1 MSETKRTVPTLIF
14 NVLFAI
20 VCAAAIVM
28 YFISPV
34 WRIDLKANISNEM
47 MHELTGGEIDDLNEA
62 LGEDGTDVSLSIAL
76 DSMTVAQCLMQWDAA
91 AMVSD
96 ILDRNLDSLAT
107 QLVAVI
113 EPIAKN
119 TIKTQAS
126 SAVKTEI
133 KNAVKDYLSSPENEV
148 TEERVNE
155 LLTEAGVTDTYIEEK
170 TGAII
175 DRLYESGST
184 VDGVVDEVMRTVD
197 EVYADLT
204 AASNVEEF
212 QDIALTE
219 ESRESIRSAVADIVT
234 DYADENGY
242 INPEEIVNR
251 LVIEALQSMS
261 GESSEEEGAGTAALT
276 AASYAAASEAQQ
288 PADPSAQQPA
298 GSSDSNEQ
306 LKTELKN
313 YLSEQL
319 LEGPAAPAVFLPF
332 VMLGLGILLAISL
345 LSWVYLL
352 LKILFKTFM
361 KNKYVKVK
369 MPIILGWFLFLF
381 LMLLP
386 NLALTYIPTM
396 LAGVLPAEILSV
408 FTMLTGT
415 TFFSSAMYAAIA
427 AAVLVVLCIPY
438 RIICKPKNN

>member
-34 WRIDLKANISNEM
+34 WRIDVKANISNEM

-76 DSMTVAQCLMQWDAA
+76 DSMAVAQCLVQWDAA
-91 AMVSD
+91 AMVDD

-170 TGAII
+170 TDAII
-175 DRLYESGST
+175 DRLYTNGSS
-184 VDGVVDEVMRTVD
+184 VDGVVDEVMTTVD
-197 EVYADLT
+197 EVYTDLT
-204 AASNVEEF
+204 ASNVEEF

-219 ESRESIRSAVADIVT
+219 ESRESIRNAVADIVT

-288 PADPSAQQPA
+288 PSDPSAQQPA
-298 GSSDSNEQ
+298 GSSGSNEQ

-352 LKILFKTFM
+352 LKILCKTFM

-415 TFFSSAMYAAIA
+415 AFFSSAVYAAIA

>member
-34 WRIDLKANISNEM
+34 WTIDLKANISNEM

-76 DSMTVAQCLMQWDAA
+76 DSMAVAQCLVQWDAA
-91 AMVSD
+91 AMVDD
-96 ILDRNLDSLAT
+96 ILDRNIDSLAG
-107 QLVAVI
+107 QLVTVV

-119 TIKTQAS
+119 SIKNQAS

-133 KNAVKDYLSSPENEV
+133 KNAVKDYLSSPENEK
-148 TEERVNE
+148 TEEEVNA

-170 TGAII
+170 TDAII

-219 ESRESIRSAVADIVT
+219 ESRESIRNAVADIVT

-242 INPEEIVNR
+242 INPEEIVNQ

-298 GSSDSNEQ
+298 GSSGSNEQ

-352 LKILFKTFM
+352 LKILCKTFM

-408 FTMLTGT
+408 FTMPSGT
-415 TFFSSAMYAAIA
+415 SFYTSALYAASA

>member
-1 MSETKRTVPTLIF
+1 MSETKRSVPTLIF

-34 WRIDLKANISNEM
+34 WRIDVKANISNEM

-76 DSMTVAQCLMQWDAA
+76 DSMAVAQCLMQWDAA
-91 AMVSD
+91 AMVDD

-133 KNAVKDYLSSPENEV
+133 KDAVRDYLSSPENEV

-170 TGAII
+170 TDAII
-175 DRLYESGST
+175 DRLYTNGST
-184 VDGVVDEVMRTVD
+184 VDGVVDEVMTTVD
-197 EVYADLT
+197 EVYTDLT
-204 AASNVEEF
+204 ASNVEEF

-298 GSSDSNEQ
+298 GSSGSNEQ

-415 TFFSSAMYAAIA
+415 AFFSSAVYAAIA
-427 AAVLVVLCIPY
+427 AAALIVLWIPY

>member
-76 DSMTVAQCLMQWDAA
+76 DSMAVAQCLMQWDAA

-184 VDGVVDEVMRTVD
+184 VDGVVDEVMTTVD

-219 ESRESIRSAVADIVT
+219 ESRESIRSAVTDIVT

-242 INPEEIVNR
+242 IDPEEIVNR

-298 GSSDSNEQ
+298 GSSGSNEQ

-408 FTMLTGT
+408 FTMLSGT
-415 TFFSSAMYAAIA
+415 SFFSSAMYAAIA

-438 RIICKPKNN
+438 RIICKPKND

>member
-34 WRIDLKANISNEM
+34 WRIDVKANISNEM

-76 DSMTVAQCLMQWDAA
+76 DSMAVAQCLVQWDAA
-91 AMVSD
+91 AMVDD
-96 ILDRNLDSLAT
+96 ILDRNIDSLAG
-107 QLVAVI
+107 QLVTVV

-119 TIKTQAS
+119 SIKNQAS
-126 SAVKTEI
+126 NAVKTEI
-133 KNAVKDYLSSPENEV
+133 KDAVRDYLSSPENEK
-148 TEERVNE
+148 TEEEVNA

-170 TGAII
+170 TDAII
-175 DRLYESGST
+175 DRLYESAST

-204 AASNVEEF
+204 ASNVEEF

-219 ESRESIRSAVADIVT
+219 ESRESIRNAVADIVT

-242 INPEEIVNR
+242 IDPEEIVNQ

-298 GSSDSNEQ
+298 GSSGSNEQ
-306 LKTELKN
+306 LRAELRN
-313 YLSEQL
+313 YLSAQL

-332 VMLGLGILLAISL
+332 VMLGLGVLLAISL

-352 LKILFKTFM
+352 VKILFKTFM

-396 LAGVLPAEILSV
+396 LAGVLPAEVLSV

-415 TFFSSAMYAAIA
+415 AFFSSAMYAAIA
-427 AAVLVVLCIPY
+427 AAVLVVLWIPY

>member
-34 WRIDLKANISNEM
+34 WRIDVKANISNEM

-91 AMVSD
+91 AMVDD

-170 TGAII
+170 TDAII
-175 DRLYESGST
+175 DRLYTNGSS
-184 VDGVVDEVMRTVD
+184 VDGVVDEVMTTVD
-197 EVYADLT
+197 EVYTDLT
-204 AASNVEEF
+204 ASNVEEF

-219 ESRESIRSAVADIVT
+219 ESRESIRSAVTDIVT

-242 INPEEIVNR
+242 INPEEIVNQ

-298 GSSDSNEQ
+298 GSSGSNEQ

-352 LKILFKTFM
+352 LKILCKTFM

-438 RIICKPKNN
+438 RIICKPKND

>member
-34 WRIDLKANISNEM
+34 WRIDVKANISNEM

-76 DSMTVAQCLMQWDAA
+76 DSMAVAQCLVQWDAA
-91 AMVSD
+91 AMVDD

-170 TGAII
+170 TDAII
-175 DRLYESGST
+175 DRLYTNGSS
-184 VDGVVDEVMRTVD
+184 VDGVVDEVMTTVD
-197 EVYADLT
+197 EVYTDLT
-204 AASNVEEF
+204 ASNVEEF

-219 ESRESIRSAVADIVT
+219 ESRESIRNAVADIVT

-288 PADPSAQQPA
+288 PSDPSAQQPA
-298 GSSDSNEQ
+298 GSSGSNEQ

-427 AAVLVVLCIPY
+427 AAVLVVLWIPY

>member
-34 WRIDLKANISNEM
+34 WRIDVKANISNEM

-76 DSMTVAQCLMQWDAA
+76 DSMAVAQCLVQWDAA
-91 AMVSD
+91 AMVDD

-170 TGAII
+170 TDAII

-204 AASNVEEF
+204 ASNVEEF

-251 LVIEALQSMS
+251 LVIEVLQSMS

-298 GSSDSNEQ
+298 GSSGSNEQ

-352 LKILFKTFM
+352 LKILCKTFM

-427 AAVLVVLCIPY
+427 AAVLIVLWIPY

>member
-34 WRIDLKANISNEM
+34 WRIDVKANISNEM

-76 DSMTVAQCLMQWDAA
+76 DSMAVAQCLVQWDAA
-91 AMVSD
+91 AMVDD

-170 TGAII
+170 TDAII
-175 DRLYESGST
+175 DRLYTNGST
-184 VDGVVDEVMRTVD
+184 VDGVVDEVMTTVD
-197 EVYADLT
+197 EVYTDLT
-204 AASNVEEF
+204 ASNVEEF

-242 INPEEIVNR
+242 IDPEEIVNQ

-298 GSSDSNEQ
+298 GSSGSNEQ

>member
-76 DSMTVAQCLMQWDAA
+76 DSMAVAQCLMQWDAA
-91 AMVSD
+91 AMVDD

-133 KNAVKDYLSSPENEV
+133 KNAVKDYLSSPENEK
-148 TEERVNE
+148 TEEEVNA

-170 TGAII
+170 TDAII
-175 DRLYESGST
+175 DRLYTNGSS
-184 VDGVVDEVMRTVD
+184 VDGVVDEVMTTVD

-204 AASNVEEF
+204 ASNVEEF

-242 INPEEIVNR
+242 INPEEIVNQ

-276 AASYAAASEAQQ
+276 AASYAATSEAQQ
-288 PADPSAQQPA
+288 PSDPSAQQSS
-298 GSSDSNEQ
+298 GSSGSNEQ

-332 VMLGLGILLAISL
+332 VMLGLGVLLAISL

-427 AAVLVVLCIPY
+427 AAVLIVLWIPY

>member
-76 DSMTVAQCLMQWDAA
+76 DSMAVAQCLVQWDAA
-91 AMVSD
+91 AMVDD
-96 ILDRNLDSLAT
+96 ILDRNIDSLAG
-107 QLVAVI
+107 QLVTVV

-119 TIKTQAS
+119 SIKNQAS

-133 KNAVKDYLSSPENEV
+133 KNAVKDYLSSPENEK
-148 TEERVNE
+148 TEEEVNA

-170 TGAII
+170 TDAII
-175 DRLYESGST
+175 DRLYESAST

-204 AASNVEEF
+204 ASDVEEF

-219 ESRESIRSAVADIVT
+219 ESRESIRNAVADIVT

-298 GSSDSNEQ
+298 GSSGSNEQ

-427 AAVLVVLCIPY
+427 AAALIVLWIPY

>member
-76 DSMTVAQCLMQWDAA
+76 DSMAVAQCLVQWDAA
-91 AMVSD
+91 AMVDD

-170 TGAII
+170 TDAII
-175 DRLYESGST
+175 DRLYTNGSS
-184 VDGVVDEVMRTVD
+184 VDGVVDEVMTTVD

-204 AASNVEEF
+204 ASNVEEF

-219 ESRESIRSAVADIVT
+219 ESRESIRNAVADIVT

-298 GSSDSNEQ
+298 GSSGSNEQ

-352 LKILFKTFM
+352 LKILCKTFM

-408 FTMLTGT
+408 FTMLSGT

-427 AAVLVVLCIPY
+427 AAALIVLWIPY

>member
-20 VCAAAIVM
+20 VCAAALVM

-34 WRIDLKANISNEM
+34 WRIDVKANISNEM

-76 DSMTVAQCLMQWDAA
+76 DSMAVAQCLMQWDAA

-170 TGAII
+170 TDAII
-175 DRLYESGST
+175 DRLYTNGSS
-184 VDGVVDEVMRTVD
+184 VDGVVDEVMTTVD
-197 EVYADLT
+197 EVYTDLT
-204 AASNVEEF
+204 ASNVEEF

-298 GSSDSNEQ
+298 GSSGSNEQ

-352 LKILFKTFM
+352 LKILCKTFM

>member
-76 DSMTVAQCLMQWDAA
+76 DSMAVAQCLVQWDAA
-91 AMVSD
+91 AMVDD

-170 TGAII
+170 TDAII
-175 DRLYESGST
+175 DRLYTNGSS
-184 VDGVVDEVMRTVD
+184 VDGVVDEVMTTVD

-204 AASNVEEF
+204 ASNVEEF

-219 ESRESIRSAVADIVT
+219 ESRESIRNAVADIVT

-242 INPEEIVNR
+242 INPEEIVNQ

-298 GSSDSNEQ
+298 GSSGSNEQ

-345 LSWVYLL
+345 LSWVFLL
-352 LKILFKTFM
+352 VKILCKTFM

-438 RIICKPKNN
+438 RIICKPKND

>member
-76 DSMTVAQCLMQWDAA
+76 DSMAVAQCLVQWDAA
-91 AMVSD
+91 AMVDD

-133 KNAVKDYLSSPENEV
+133 KNAVKDYLSSPENEK
-148 TEERVNE
+148 TEEEVNA

-170 TGAII
+170 TDAII
-175 DRLYESGST
+175 DRLYESAST

-204 AASNVEEF
+204 ASDVEEF

-288 PADPSAQQPA
+288 PADPSAQQSP
-298 GSSDSNEQ
+298 GSSGSNEQ

-408 FTMLTGT
+408 FTMLSGT
-415 TFFSSAMYAAIA
+415 SFFSSAMYAAIA
-427 AAVLVVLCIPY
+427 AAVLIVLCIPY

>member
-34 WRIDLKANISNEM
+34 WRIDVKANISNEM

-76 DSMTVAQCLMQWDAA
+76 DSMAVAQCLMQWDAA

-170 TGAII
+170 TDAII
-175 DRLYESGST
+175 DRLYTNGST
-184 VDGVVDEVMRTVD
+184 VDGVVDEVMTTVD
-197 EVYADLT
+197 EVYTDLT
-204 AASNVEEF
+204 ASNVEEF

-219 ESRESIRSAVADIVT
+219 ESRESIRNAVTDIVT

-298 GSSDSNEQ
+298 GSSGSNEQ

-352 LKILFKTFM
+352 LKILCKTFM

-386 NLALTYIPTM
+386 NLALTYIPTL

-427 AAVLVVLCIPY
+427 AAVLVVLWIPY

>member
-1 MSETKRTVPTLIF
+1 MSETKRSVPTLIF

-34 WRIDLKANISNEM
+34 WRIDVKANISNEM

-76 DSMTVAQCLMQWDAA
+76 DSMAVAQCLVQWDAA
-91 AMVSD
+91 AMVDD

-170 TGAII
+170 TDAII
-175 DRLYESGST
+175 DRLYTNGST
-184 VDGVVDEVMRTVD
+184 VDGVVDEVMTTVD

-204 AASNVEEF
+204 ASNVEEF

-219 ESRESIRSAVADIVT
+219 ESRESIRSAVTDIVT

-288 PADPSAQQPA
+288 SSDPSAQQSS
-298 GSSDSNEQ
+298 GSSGSNEQ

-396 LAGVLPAEILSV
+396 LAGVLPAEVLSV

-415 TFFSSAMYAAIA
+415 AFFSSAVYAAIA
-427 AAVLVVLCIPY
+427 AAALIVLWIPY

>member
-34 WRIDLKANISNEM
+34 WRIDVKANISNEM

-76 DSMTVAQCLMQWDAA
+76 DSMAVAQCLMQWDAA
-91 AMVSD
+91 AMVDD

-133 KNAVKDYLSSPENEV
+133 KNAVKDYLSSPENEK
-148 TEERVNE
+148 TEEEVNA

-170 TGAII
+170 TDAII
-175 DRLYESGST
+175 DRLYTNGST

-204 AASNVEEF
+204 ASNVEEF

-219 ESRESIRSAVADIVT
+219 ESRESIRNAVADIVT

-298 GSSDSNEQ
+298 GSSGSNEQ

-386 NLALTYIPTM
+386 NLALTYIPTL

-408 FTMLTGT
+408 FTMLSGT
-415 TFFSSAMYAAIA
+415 SFFSSAMYAAIA

>member
-76 DSMTVAQCLMQWDAA
+76 DSMAVAQCLVQWDAA
-91 AMVSD
+91 AMVDD
-96 ILDRNLDSLAT
+96 ILDRNIDSLAG
-107 QLVAVI
+107 QLVTVV

-119 TIKTQAS
+119 SIKNQAS

-133 KNAVKDYLSSPENEV
+133 KNAVKDYLSSPENEK
-148 TEERVNE
+148 TEEEVNA

-170 TGAII
+170 TDAII
-175 DRLYESGST
+175 DRLYESAST

-204 AASNVEEF
+204 ASDVEEF

-219 ESRESIRSAVADIVT
+219 ESRESIRNAVADIVT

-242 INPEEIVNR
+242 INPEEIVNQ

-298 GSSDSNEQ
+298 GSSGSNEQ

-427 AAVLVVLCIPY
+427 AAALIVLWIPY

>member
-34 WRIDLKANISNEM
+34 WRIDVKANISNEM

-76 DSMTVAQCLMQWDAA
+76 DSMAVAQCLVQWDAA
-91 AMVSD
+91 AMVDD

-170 TGAII
+170 TDAII
-175 DRLYESGST
+175 DRLYTNGST
-184 VDGVVDEVMRTVD
+184 VDGVVDEVMTTVD
-197 EVYADLT
+197 EVYTDLT
-204 AASNVEEF
+204 ASNVEEF

-288 PADPSAQQPA
+288 PSDPSAQQPA
-298 GSSDSNEQ
+298 GSSGSNEQ

-427 AAVLVVLCIPY
+427 AAVLVVLWIPY

>member
-76 DSMTVAQCLMQWDAA
+76 DSMAVAQCLVQWDAA
-91 AMVSD
+91 AMVDD

-170 TGAII
+170 TDAII
-175 DRLYESGST
+175 DRLYESAST

-204 AASNVEEF
+204 ASDVEEF

-219 ESRESIRSAVADIVT
+219 ESRESIRNAVADIVT

-242 INPEEIVNR
+242 INPEEIVNQ

-288 PADPSAQQPA
+288 PSDPSAQQPS

-352 LKILFKTFM
+352 VKILCKTFM

>member
-76 DSMTVAQCLMQWDAA
+76 DSMAVAQCLVQWDAV
-91 AMVSD
+91 AMVDD

-170 TGAII
+170 TDAII
-175 DRLYESGST
+175 DRLYTNGSS
-184 VDGVVDEVMRTVD
+184 VDGVVDEVMTTVD
-197 EVYADLT
+197 EVYTDLT
-204 AASNVEEF
+204 ASNVEEF

-219 ESRESIRSAVADIVT
+219 ESRESIRNAVTDIVT

-242 INPEEIVNR
+242 INPEEIVNQ

-298 GSSDSNEQ
+298 GSSGSNEQ

-352 LKILFKTFM
+352 LKILCKTFM

-386 NLALTYIPTM
+386 NLALTYIPTL

>member
-34 WRIDLKANISNEM
+34 WRIDVKANISNEM

-76 DSMTVAQCLMQWDAA
+76 DSMAVAQCLVQWDAA
-91 AMVSD
+91 AMVDD

-170 TGAII
+170 TDAII
-175 DRLYESGST
+175 DRLYTNGSS
-184 VDGVVDEVMRTVD
+184 VDGVVDEVMTTVD
-197 EVYADLT
+197 EVYTDLT
-204 AASNVEEF
+204 ASNVEEF

-219 ESRESIRSAVADIVT
+219 ESRESIRNAVADIVT

-288 PADPSAQQPA
+288 PSDPSAQQPA
-298 GSSDSNEQ
+298 GSSGSNEQ

-352 LKILFKTFM
+352 LKILCKTFM

-415 TFFSSAMYAAIA
+415 TFFSSAVYAAIA
-427 AAVLVVLCIPY
+427 AAALIVLWIPY

>member
-76 DSMTVAQCLMQWDAA
+76 DSMAVAQCLVQWDAA
-91 AMVSD
+91 AMVDD

-170 TGAII
+170 TDAII
-175 DRLYESGST
+175 DRLYTNGSS
-184 VDGVVDEVMRTVD
+184 VDGVVDEVMTTVD

-204 AASNVEEF
+204 ASNVEEF

-219 ESRESIRSAVADIVT
+219 ESRESIRNAVADIVT

-242 INPEEIVNR
+242 INPEEIVNQ

-298 GSSDSNEQ
+298 GSSGSNEQ

-352 LKILFKTFM
+352 LKILCKTFM

>member
-76 DSMTVAQCLMQWDAA
+76 DSMAVAQCLVQWDAA
-91 AMVSD
+91 AMVDD
-96 ILDRNLDSLAT
+96 ILDRNIDSLAG
-107 QLVAVI
+107 QLVTVV

-119 TIKTQAS
+119 SIKNQAS

-133 KNAVKDYLSSPENEV
+133 KNAVKDYLSSPENEK
-148 TEERVNE
+148 TEEEVNA

-170 TGAII
+170 TDAII

-219 ESRESIRSAVADIVT
+219 ESRESIRNAVADIVT

-242 INPEEIVNR
+242 INPEEIVNQ

-288 PADPSAQQPA
+288 PADPSAQQSP
-298 GSSDSNEQ
+298 GSSGSNEQ

-352 LKILFKTFM
+352 LKILCKTFM

-408 FTMLTGT
+408 FTMLSGT
-415 TFFSSAMYAAIA
+415 SFFSSAMYAAIA
-427 AAVLVVLCIPY
+427 AAVLIVLCIPY

>member
-1 MSETKRTVPTLIF
+1 MSETKRSVPTLIF

-34 WRIDLKANISNEM
+34 WRIDVKANISNEM

-76 DSMTVAQCLMQWDAA
+76 DSMAVAQCLVQWDAA
-91 AMVSD
+91 AMVDD

-170 TGAII
+170 TDAII

-184 VDGVVDEVMRTVD
+184 VDGVVDEVMTTVD
-197 EVYADLT
+197 EVYTDLT
-204 AASNVEEF
+204 ASNVEEF

-288 PADPSAQQPA
+288 PADPSAQQSS
-298 GSSDSNEQ
+298 GSSGSNEQ

-332 VMLGLGILLAISL
+332 VMLGLGVLLAISL

-352 LKILFKTFM
+352 LKILCKTFM

>member
-76 DSMTVAQCLMQWDAA
+76 DSMAVAQCLVQWDAA
-91 AMVSD
+91 AMVDD

-170 TGAII
+170 TDAII
-175 DRLYESGST
+175 DRLYTNGSS
-184 VDGVVDEVMRTVD
+184 VDGVVDEVMTTVD

-204 AASNVEEF
+204 ASNVEEF

-219 ESRESIRSAVADIVT
+219 ESRESIRNAVADIVT

-242 INPEEIVNR
+242 INPEEIVNQ

-298 GSSDSNEQ
+298 GSSGSNEQ

-352 LKILFKTFM
+352 LKILCKTFM

-427 AAVLVVLCIPY
+427 AAVLVVLWIPY

>member
-34 WRIDLKANISNEM
+34 WRIDVKANISNEM
-47 MHELTGGEIDDLNEA
+47 MHEPTGGEIDDLNEA

-76 DSMTVAQCLMQWDAA
+76 DSMAVAQCLMQWDAA

-170 TGAII
+170 TDAII
-175 DRLYESGST
+175 DRLYTNGST
-184 VDGVVDEVMRTVD
+184 VDGVVDEVMTTVD
-197 EVYADLT
+197 EVYTDLT
-204 AASNVEEF
+204 ASNVEEF

-219 ESRESIRSAVADIVT
+219 ESRESIRNAVTDIVT

-298 GSSDSNEQ
+298 GSSGSNEQ

-352 LKILFKTFM
+352 LKILCKTFM

-386 NLALTYIPTM
+386 NLALTYIPTL

>member
-34 WRIDLKANISNEM
+34 WRIDVKANISNEM

-76 DSMTVAQCLMQWDAA
+76 DSMAVAQCLMQWDAA
-91 AMVSD
+91 AMVDD

-170 TGAII
+170 TDAII
-175 DRLYESGST
+175 DRLYTNGSS
-184 VDGVVDEVMRTVD
+184 VDGVVDEVMTTVD
-197 EVYADLT
+197 EVYTDLT
-204 AASNVEEF
+204 ASNVEEF

-219 ESRESIRSAVADIVT
+219 ESRESIRNAVADIVT

-298 GSSDSNEQ
+298 GSSGSNEQ

-352 LKILFKTFM
+352 LKILCKTFM

-386 NLALTYIPTM
+386 NLALTYIPTL

-427 AAVLVVLCIPY
+427 AAVLIVLWIPY
-438 RIICKPKNN
+438 RIICKPKND

>member
-34 WRIDLKANISNEM
+34 WRIDVKANISNEM

-76 DSMTVAQCLMQWDAA
+76 DSMAVAQCLVQWDAA
-91 AMVSD
+91 AMVDD

-170 TGAII
+170 TDAII
-175 DRLYESGST
+175 DRLYTNGSS
-184 VDGVVDEVMRTVD
+184 VDGVVDEVMTTVD

-204 AASNVEEF
+204 ASNVEEF

-219 ESRESIRSAVADIVT
+219 ESRESIRNAVADIVT

-298 GSSDSNEQ
+298 GSSGSNEQ

-352 LKILFKTFM
+352 LKILCKTFM

>member
-34 WRIDLKANISNEM
+34 WRIDVKANISNEM

-76 DSMTVAQCLMQWDAA
+76 DSMAVAQCLMQWDAA
-91 AMVSD
+91 AMVDD

-133 KNAVKDYLSSPENEV
+133 KNAVKDYLSSPENEK
-148 TEERVNE
+148 TEEEVNA

-170 TGAII
+170 TDAII
-175 DRLYESGST
+175 DRLYTNGSS
-184 VDGVVDEVMRTVD
+184 VDGVVDEVMTTVD

-204 AASNVEEF
+204 ASNVEEF

-219 ESRESIRSAVADIVT
+219 ESRESIRNAVADIVT

-298 GSSDSNEQ
+298 GSSGSNEQ

-352 LKILFKTFM
+352 LKILCKTFM

-386 NLALTYIPTM
+386 NLALTYIPTL

>member
-76 DSMTVAQCLMQWDAA
+76 DSMAVAQCLVQWDAA
-91 AMVSD
+91 AMVDD

-133 KNAVKDYLSSPENEV
+133 KNAVKDYLSSPENEK
-148 TEERVNE
+148 TEEEVNA

-175 DRLYESGST
+175 DRLYESAST
-184 VDGVVDEVMRTVD
+184 VDGVVDEVMTTVD

-204 AASNVEEF
+204 ASNVEEF

-219 ESRESIRSAVADIVT
+219 ESRESIRNAVADIVT

-288 PADPSAQQPA
+288 PSAPSAQQPA

-352 LKILFKTFM
+352 LKILCKTFM

-427 AAVLVVLCIPY
+427 AAVLIVLWIPY
-438 RIICKPKNN
+438 RIICKPKND

>member
-76 DSMTVAQCLMQWDAA
+76 DSMAVAQCLVQWDAA
-91 AMVSD
+91 AMVDD

-170 TGAII
+170 TDAII
-175 DRLYESGST
+175 DRLYTNGSS
-184 VDGVVDEVMRTVD
+184 VDGVVDEVMTTVD

-204 AASNVEEF
+204 ASNVEEF
-212 QDIALTE
+212 RDIELTE
-219 ESRESIRSAVADIVT
+219 ESRESIRNAVADIVT

-242 INPEEIVNR
+242 INPEEIVNQ

-298 GSSDSNEQ
+298 GSSGSNEQ

-408 FTMLTGT
+408 FTMLSGT
-415 TFFSSAMYAAIA
+415 SFFSSAMYAAIA
-427 AAVLVVLCIPY
+427 AAVLIVLCIPY

>member
-34 WRIDLKANISNEM
+34 WRIDVKANISNEM

-76 DSMTVAQCLMQWDAA
+76 DSMAVAQCLMQWDAA

-170 TGAII
+170 TDAII
-175 DRLYESGST
+175 DRLYTNGSS
-184 VDGVVDEVMRTVD
+184 VDGVVDEVMTTVD
-197 EVYADLT
+197 EVYTDLT
-204 AASNVEEF
+204 ASNVEEF

-219 ESRESIRSAVADIVT
+219 ESRESIRNAVADIVT

-298 GSSDSNEQ
+298 GSSGSNEQ

-332 VMLGLGILLAISL
+332 VMLGLGVLLAISL

-396 LAGVLPAEILSV
+396 LAGTLSAEVLSV

-415 TFFSSAMYAAIA
+415 AFFSSAMYAAIA
-427 AAVLVVLCIPY
+427 AAVLIVLWIPY

>member
-76 DSMTVAQCLMQWDAA
+76 DSMAVAQCLVQWDAA
-91 AMVSD
+91 AMVDD

-133 KNAVKDYLSSPENEV
+133 KDAVRDYLSSPENEV

-170 TGAII
+170 TDAII
-175 DRLYESGST
+175 DRLYTNGST
-184 VDGVVDEVMRTVD
+184 VDGVVDEVMTTVD
-197 EVYADLT
+197 EVYTDLT
-204 AASNVEEF
+204 ASNVEEF

-219 ESRESIRSAVADIVT
+219 ESRESIRNAVADIVT

-242 INPEEIVNR
+242 INPEEIVNQ

-298 GSSDSNEQ
+298 GSSGSNEQ

-438 RIICKPKNN
+438 RIICKPKND

>member
-34 WRIDLKANISNEM
+34 WRIDVKANISNEM

-76 DSMTVAQCLMQWDAA
+76 DSMAVAQCLVQWDAA
-91 AMVSD
+91 AMVDD

-170 TGAII
+170 TDAII
-175 DRLYESGST
+175 DRLYTNGSS

-204 AASNVEEF
+204 ASDVEEF

-298 GSSDSNEQ
+298 GSSGSNEQ

-396 LAGVLPAEILSV
+396 LAGTLSAEVLSV
-408 FTMLTGT
+408 FTMLSGT

>member
-34 WRIDLKANISNEM
+34 WRIDVKANISNEM

-76 DSMTVAQCLMQWDAA
+76 DSMAVAQCLVQWDAA
-91 AMVSD
+91 AMVDD

-170 TGAII
+170 TDAII
-175 DRLYESGST
+175 DRLYTNGSS
-184 VDGVVDEVMRTVD
+184 VDGVVDEVMTTVD
-197 EVYADLT
+197 EVYTDLT
-204 AASNVEEF
+204 ASNVEEF

-298 GSSDSNEQ
+298 GSSGSNEQ

-332 VMLGLGILLAISL
+332 VMLGLGVLLAISL

-352 LKILFKTFM
+352 LKILCKTFM

-438 RIICKPKNN
+438 RIICKPKND

>member
-34 WRIDLKANISNEM
+34 WRIDVKANISNEM

-76 DSMTVAQCLMQWDAA
+76 DSMAVAQCLVQWDAA
-91 AMVSD
+91 AMVDD

-170 TGAII
+170 TDAII
-175 DRLYESGST
+175 DRLYTNGSS
-184 VDGVVDEVMRTVD
+184 VDGVVDEVMTTVD
-197 EVYADLT
+197 EVYTDLT
-204 AASNVEEF
+204 ASNVEEF

-219 ESRESIRSAVADIVT
+219 ESRESIRNAVTDIVT

-298 GSSDSNEQ
+298 GSSGSNEQ

-352 LKILFKTFM
+352 LKILCKTFM

-396 LAGVLPAEILSV
+396 LAGTLSAEVLSV

-415 TFFSSAMYAAIA
+415 AFFSSAMYAAIA
-427 AAVLVVLCIPY
+427 AAVLVVLWIPY

>member
-34 WRIDLKANISNEM
+34 WRIDVKANISNEM

-76 DSMTVAQCLMQWDAA
+76 DSMAVAQCLVQWDAA
-91 AMVSD
+91 AMVSE

-170 TGAII
+170 TDAII
-175 DRLYESGST
+175 DRLYTNGSS

-204 AASNVEEF
+204 ASNVEEF

-298 GSSDSNEQ
+298 GSSGSNEQ

-332 VMLGLGILLAISL
+332 VMLGLGVLLAISL

>member
-1 MSETKRTVPTLIF
+1 MSETKRSVPTLIF

-76 DSMTVAQCLMQWDAA
+76 DSMAVAQCLVQWDAA
-91 AMVSD
+91 AMVDD
-96 ILDRNLDSLAT
+96 ILDRNIDSLAG
-107 QLVAVI
+107 QLVTVV

-119 TIKTQAS
+119 SIKNQAS

-133 KNAVKDYLSSPENEV
+133 KNAVKDYLSSPENEK
-148 TEERVNE
+148 TEEEVNA

-170 TGAII
+170 TDAII
-175 DRLYESGST
+175 DRLYESAST

-204 AASNVEEF
+204 ASDVEEF

-219 ESRESIRSAVADIVT
+219 ESRESIRNAVADIVT

-242 INPEEIVNR
+242 INPEEIVNQ

-298 GSSDSNEQ
+298 GSSGSNEQ

-352 LKILFKTFM
+352 LKILCKTFM

-427 AAVLVVLCIPY
+427 AAVLVVLWIPY